1 MREHESVK
9 TLSELFNVAS
19 SCYYEFKQ
27 RKPDANCIRLASQI
41 EELLNMSRPS
51 AGSRALVSMLTAEG
65 IKIGRYTVR
74 QIMRE
79 AGSKRTYLVNTS
91 WSGLY

>member
-1 MREHESVK
+1 
-9 TLSELFNVAS
+9 
-19 SCYYEFKQ
+19 
-27 RKPDANCIRLASQI
+27 
-41 EELLNMSRPS
+41 
-51 AGSRALVSMLTAEG
+51 MLTAEG